1 MIRRPPRSTRTD
13 TLFPYTT
20 LFRSVLDEE
29 DAKRM
34 EVHMT
39 MTQPG
44 SAVSDRVMTALI
56 AGLEIEFGRGAGEG
70 LARRFLSAEDAEFR
84 WDARVSE
91 RWLGSYESDDEE
103 APVLDRV
110 VICGWLDA
118 TWFAATM
125 VVDGDGAAHG
135 MQIGR
140 AHV

>member
-39 MTQPG
+39 MTQPE

-56 AGLEIEFGRGAGEG
+56 AGLEIEFGRGAGAG
-70 LARRFLSAEDAEFR
+70 LARSILSAEDADFR
-84 WDARVSE
+84 LGSRVSE
-91 RWLGSYESDDEE
+91 RWLGSCGRDAAEGTV
-103 APVLDRV
+103 PDRV
-110 VICGWLDA
+110 WIWGCLVASC
-118 TWFAATM
+118 FAAP
-125 VVDGDGAAHG
+125 
-135 MQIGR
+135 
-140 AHV
+140 